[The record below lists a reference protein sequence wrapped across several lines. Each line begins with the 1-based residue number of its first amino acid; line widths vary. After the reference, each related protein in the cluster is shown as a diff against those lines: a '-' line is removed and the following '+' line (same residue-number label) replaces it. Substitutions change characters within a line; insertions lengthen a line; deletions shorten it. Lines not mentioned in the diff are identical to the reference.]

1 MATVASQLWPFL
13 LSTVALSQTR
23 RDGTGIQAG
32 FFDGLKPV
40 FRSGWKIL
48 ADAILFILFATIRTK
63 RPTPTL
69 PVGREQRTKAAW
81 ERTKLYAQ
89 LSPFSIEPGK
99 ELLGKGQNYT
109 HSFHLFLLSRA
120 KGCLRKSP
128 SPTKKFP
135 QPSLLG
141 RLGKFSLP
149 FAPSLQGG
157 PGWVSYGPRWVF
169 S

>member
-23 RDGTGIQAG
+23 RDGTGKQAG

-48 ADAILFILFATIRTK
+48 SDTFLLILFATIRTK

-81 ERTKLYAQ
+81 ERTKLYA
-89 LSPFSIEPGK
+89 
-99 ELLGKGQNYT
+99 
-109 HSFHLFLLSRA
+109 
-120 KGCLRKSP
+120 
-128 SPTKKFP
+128 
-135 QPSLLG
+135 
-141 RLGKFSLP
+141 
-149 FAPSLQGG
+149 
-157 PGWVSYGPRWVF
+157 
-169 S
+169 